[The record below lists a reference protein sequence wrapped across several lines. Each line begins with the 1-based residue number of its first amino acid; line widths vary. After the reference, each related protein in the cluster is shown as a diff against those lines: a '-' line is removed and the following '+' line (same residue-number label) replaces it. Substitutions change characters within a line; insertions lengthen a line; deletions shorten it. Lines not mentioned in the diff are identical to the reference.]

1 MTAEDRSARQRAEA
15 ECSKPARLADLRA
28 HLETAAPYAAPDPMR
43 QIRADLE
50 RDAQRREYVAGVE
63 SAMLAAR
70 WALPVSAAVEAE
82 RISRQ
87 GTNGLGL
94 DPLAVDGVFLSG
106 DHRPRHGRLY
116 ARDVP
121 RWEGPTCLGCAGA
134 GVARFTPAP
143 PAKPCVHTCPAC
155 NGHGREPSE

>member
-1 MTAEDRSARQRAEA
+1 MTLNCTCSATNGRHHGGCEGIG
-15 ECSKPARLADLRA
+15 KPRRPKYLQHVPLVPD
-28 HLETAAPYAAPDPMR
+28 AALDPMR
-43 QIRADLE
+43 QVRADLE
-50 RDAQRREYVAGVE
+50 RDAQRREYVAGIE
-63 SAMLAAR
+63 SAMLVAR

-121 RWEGPTCLGCAGA
+121 GE
-134 GVARFTPAP
+134 
-143 PAKPCVHTCPAC
+143 
-155 NGHGREPSE
+155 